1 MLLDYVAD
9 MVRCTDQV
17 TATWGEGER
26 RDMLTEM
33 RRAALLILFQTLFR
47 VDFRPDLERLWSA
60 VLRALKFISPGAW
73 LFWPDIPRPGYG
85 RALRQL
91 DDYLFEIIRLRRADP
106 GETDDLLGLL
116 VANPEIDND
125 LIRDQLLTMFV
136 AGHDTSTALMAWTLY
151 LLGRHPAEM
160 ARVQAEVDTV
170 LGCDTPTYK
179 AVSQLKYLDQV
190 VKETLRMYPPVHAG
204 MRIAAIDL
212 EFQGYH
218 IPAGTRLLYSVYLS
232 HRQTEYW
239 PQPERFMPDRFS
251 PEQNRDRV
259 AHTYVP
265 FGGGPRNC
273 IGAAFG
279 LVETKVVLARL
290 LQQFELDLSQTKVH
304 PHMGATLEPRPGVL
318 MAVQRR
324 SKA

>member
-1 MLLDYVAD
+1 
-9 MVRCTDQV
+9 
-17 TATWGEGER
+17 
-26 RDMLTEM
+26 
-33 RRAALLILFQTLFR
+33 
-47 VDFRPDLERLWSA
+47 
-60 VLRALKFISPGAW
+60 
-73 LFWPDIPRPGYG
+73 
-85 RALRQL
+85 
-91 DDYLFEIIRLRRADP
+91 
-106 GETDDLLGLL
+106 
-116 VANPEIDND
+116 
-125 LIRDQLLTMFV
+125 
-136 AGHDTSTALMAWTLY
+136 
-151 LLGRHPAEM
+151 M

-251 PEQNRDRV
+251 PEQNRNRV